1 MHAHSQFCFSGD
13 TTMEATKNAIEKVV
27 EDEGDEHFVIVLSD
41 ANLERY
47 GISPPKLARMMNS
60 DPRVNVF
67 FIFIGSLGNQAERL
81 VYMQSNTRKTFIK
94 IIE

>member
-13 TTMEATKNAIEKVV
+13 TTMEATKKAVEKVI
-27 EDEGDEHFVIVLSD
+27 EDEGDEHFVIILSD

-47 GISPPKLARMMNS
+47 GINPSKLGRLMNS

-67 FIFIGSLGNQAERL
+67 FIFIGSLGNQADRL
-81 VYMQSNTRKTFIK
+81 DYMHDNRKTFIE
-94 IIE
+94 IIK